1 MASIGPHGT
10 NKICLMPRPSVPTI
24 QKCHD
29 HKIVSLLVGPKGAKG
44 AAHLEWCYSTFHLWL
59 KEVLH
64 PSFHYWC
71 FSRLPVTHWMT
82 AGTWDMWTHLWCK
95 PDHRTKHRFVSR
107 PKKGSVY
114 SNLVTSLLS
123 NPAADFCFD
132 CTDNP
137 TADKCVYLYTCILER
152 EGERVLSA

>member
-29 HKIVSLLVGPKGAKG
+29 HKILSLLVGPKGAKG
-44 AAHLEWCYSTFHLWL
+44 AARLEWCNSTFHLWL

-64 PSFHYWC
+64 PSFHYWS
-71 FSRLPVTHWMT
+71 FSRLPVTQWMT

-95 PDHRTKHRFVSR
+95 PDHLTKHRFVSR
-107 PKKGSVY
+107 RKKGSVY
-114 SNLVTSLLS
+114 SNLVTLLLS
-123 NPAADFCFD
+123 NPAADCCFD

-137 TADKCVYLYTCILER
+137 TADNCVYLYTCIFER
-152 EGERVLSA
+152 GERVLSA